1 LEGPD
6 SVYLEFLELGSDG
19 KMKKIHRPIFPVAD
33 AGSDKGDW
41 RFHLPREGKTI
52 LVRNQR
58 SDKILRKLT
67 WNGEMFQNA
76 K

>member
-1 LEGPD
+1 
-6 SVYLEFLELGSDG
+6 
-19 KMKKIHRPIFPVAD
+19 MKKIHRPIFPVAD